1 MSNLI
6 YNDSKGGDIMKN
18 ILLVF
23 LSIIMCLAL
32 FSCGGGNVDFKDA
45 ESFESAL
52 NAGEDLTGKTVTF
65 IVKEIVPDSAFGYNL
80 HAGETLN
87 FCSSKNPNVEVGD
100 TVTAKVKSVSYV
112 FMHYVIY
119 YTIV

>member
-1 MSNLI
+1 MKKILTVLLSMVMC
-6 YNDSKGGDIMKN
+6 IM
-18 ILLVF
+18 
-23 LSIIMCLAL
+23 L
-32 FSCGGGNVDFKDA
+32 FGCGSGNVDYKDA

-52 NAGEDLTGKTVTF
+52 NAGDDLTGKTVTF
-65 IVKEIVPDSAFGYNL
+65 TVKEIVPDSAFGYNL

-87 FCSSKNPNVEVGD
+87 FCSSTNPNVKVGD

-112 FMHYVIY
+112 LKHYVIY